1 MACLS
6 ILTASCCFGA
16 FGQAIGV
23 EVVVDT
29 AFYGVTDPPSTL
41 DPDGQL
47 DGYVSYLV
55 YAKFQNPTDVL
66 SSIFADAMIYPEGSG
81 IGPGCPL
88 WLLESIDGS
97 MVMDDTNN
105 SLLWLSPDYSWNKY
119 DTFLTIGNVGQ

>member
-55 YAKFQNPTDVL
+55 YAKFTNSTDVL
-66 SSIFADAMIYPEGSG
+66 SAIFAD
-81 IGPGCPL
+81 
-88 WLLESIDGS
+88 
-97 MVMDDTNN
+97 TN
-105 SLLWLSPDYSWNKY
+105 LSFRQW
-119 DTFLTIGNVGQ
+119 IH